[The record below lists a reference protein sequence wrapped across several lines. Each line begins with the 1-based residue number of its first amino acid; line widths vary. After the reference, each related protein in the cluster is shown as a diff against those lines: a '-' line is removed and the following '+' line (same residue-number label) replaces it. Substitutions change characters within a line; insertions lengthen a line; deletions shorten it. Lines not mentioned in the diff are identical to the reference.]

1 MVLGWLLGQSEE
13 PAPEEAAKPDL
24 RRQSTTPELR
34 RQSTK
39 PGLERQSTQ
48 GSFYNRPR
56 MNTAEVA
63 ADRRQS
69 MAKLLV
75 PQWLKAAPRAAAKA
89 YVLRVNSLLPH
100 KKRLTAAAMLTEKA
114 KEMVE
119 LGVQVPSPLAGFTI
133 QQLNLPT
140 KVILFSRA
148 SSLGGKTLDVEKV
161 SKCAAGDTL
170 FIRGTPHDLAEIAT
184 MKDGGIFLN
193 KPREIEDASGKL
205 QAQRESLALAGAEL
219 YDRLLSAWLAHRK
232 SSRLAIAMQK
242 AYRGRSV
249 RIWSVPQ
256 AAWVLMRCR
265 LMRNISSQIALEM
278 VLAKYAKPIIDKRRL
293 MGWTELSKKAKP
305 NMRRQSTAASMPVP
319 VVAATTT
326 EGPAAAPEAS
336 TAEVVEEEEPEWAQ
350 GFGLL
355 DLLAARKGVMAR
367 LYVSAINKLLMAA
380 PEASEIGAP
389 LGMHELLVD
398 SHTCCVTAKLYANEV
413 TIGSLNLPADVIIER
428 MTINKRN
435 INTPATGGKRIDPD
449 QKILKGDEL
458 TLRALPHRLVLVCD
472 VPKGGGQLSLLT
484 KPKTT
489 AADAIARRRAKLLD
503 STVELAKGLQAIV
516 RSRIRQRQEAYQNLS
531 ALKFQRATLTH
542 PSRLAR
548 LELAPPPQ
556 GVKARLTMATTDK
569 GRQRVRKEGP
579 YKRAERPKVEV
590 VEEVKEKKK
599 LPPEAK
605 ASHHKGKGGAG
616 KGKGSSPSSSPKGK
630 KAGAGKAKEG
640 GKKSGSSPPPA
651 RPPPVSKADQA
662 LAASMAAR
670 KKKAEAKKVEE
681 AKKAEVAKM
690 AASLS
695 SAAAQEKAA
704 MEEQIAALQ
713 AKMAEGH
720 MLTVEEFALL
730 ESALEGEAAAEAPS
744 PSPAKPSPPKARTS
758 TKSPPKDKKEK
769 SPPKAIMINGR
780 MALLA
785 TPGAKA
791 AMGSKARKKGEALEI
806 AKPINRFRDWEGYA
820 AAEAQKRQRRNSL
833 TGVSP
838 VPVVMSGE

>member
-1 MVLGWLLGQSEE
+1 
-13 PAPEEAAKPDL
+13 
-24 RRQSTTPELR
+24 
-34 RQSTK
+34 
-39 PGLERQSTQ
+39 
-48 GSFYNRPR
+48 
-56 MNTAEVA
+56 
-63 ADRRQS
+63 
-69 MAKLLV
+69 
-75 PQWLKAAPRAAAKA
+75 
-89 YVLRVNSLLPH
+89 
-100 KKRLTAAAMLTEKA
+100 
-114 KEMVE
+114 
-119 LGVQVPSPLAGFTI
+119 
-133 QQLNLPT
+133 
-140 KVILFSRA
+140 
-148 SSLGGKTLDVEKV
+148 
-161 SKCAAGDTL
+161 
-170 FIRGTPHDLAEIAT
+170 
-184 MKDGGIFLN
+184 
-193 KPREIEDASGKL
+193 
-205 QAQRESLALAGAEL
+205 
-219 YDRLLSAWLAHRK
+219 
-232 SSRLAIAMQK
+232 
-242 AYRGRSV
+242 
-249 RIWSVPQ
+249 
-256 AAWVLMRCR
+256 
-265 LMRNISSQIALEM
+265 
-278 VLAKYAKPIIDKRRL
+278 
-293 MGWTELSKKAKP
+293 
-305 NMRRQSTAASMPVP
+305 MPVP

-326 EGPAAAPEAS
+326 EGSAPAAAPEAS

-516 RSRIRQRQEAYQNLS
+516 RSRIRQRREAYQNLS

-556 GVKARLTMATTDK
+556 GVNARLTMATTDK

-616 KGKGSSPSSSPKGK
+616 RSKGSSPSSSPKGK

-640 GKKSGSSPPPA
+640 GRREGRQPAACAAASRKQGGSGSCSEHGRTKEEGGGKEGRGGKGRRSPRWR
-651 RPPPVSKADQA
+651 RPYHLQRLGRRRRWRSRLPRFRRRWRRDICSRWRSLRCWSRHWRVRRRLRLPPVSWQ
-662 LAASMAAR
+662 
-670 KKKAEAKKVEE
+670 
-681 AKKAEVAKM
+681 
-690 AASLS
+690 
-695 SAAAQEKAA
+695 
-704 MEEQIAALQ
+704 
-713 AKMAEGH
+713 
-720 MLTVEEFALL
+720 
-730 ESALEGEAAAEAPS
+730 S
-744 PSPAKPSPPKARTS
+744 PLRQSR
-758 TKSPPKDKKEK
+758 
-769 SPPKAIMINGR
+769 GR
-780 MALLA
+780 RQ
-785 TPGAKA
+785 
-791 AMGSKARKKGEALEI
+791 SR
-806 AKPINRFRDWEGYA
+806 
-820 AAEAQKRQRRNSL
+820 RQRRRRRSRRQRR
-833 TGVSP
+833 S
-838 VPVVMSGE
+838 